1 MVFSLS
7 FGIIENTGDDIMF
20 TKLKRTKVFRDP
32 LYGYIT
38 VDYKIISDLIDSR
51 EVQRLRRIRQL
62 SGVAMVFQTAEH
74 SRFTHSLGAYQMANL
89 VIHNVEGMDKVSE
102 YDKLVFLIAALLHDI
117 GHGPYSHAFEHVLEC
132 SHEEMTVKI
141 ILSPLTEVNKILS
154 IKKGLARD
162 VASVI
167 VHDNKNPLIES
178 LVSSQLDVDRMDYLS
193 RDAYFTG
200 APYGTIDYFRILR
213 SMKIID
219 GKVYVRASGV
229 HSIESYLMSRYH
241 MYFQVYYHPVARAY
255 EMILE
260 SIYERIK
267 DLTKENV
274 KIDASIIS
282 FLNVLKDNN
291 DIESY
296 IDLDD
301 ANVNGF
307 IKQLTWNPDP
317 VLNKLA
323 NAFEKRQLFNFIELL
338 NHPDQ
343 KILDDLENKYKN
355 LEYGKYFYKNVK
367 VSGVAYMHSAKSDIN
382 DITILLPDGTT
393 KPLDEYSTIVQ
404 GLKSSSYKE
413 IERIFYFED

>member
-1 MVFSLS
+1 
-7 FGIIENTGDDIMF
+7 MF
-20 TKLKRTKVFRDP
+20 TKLQRTKVFRDP
-32 LYGYIT
+32 LYGYIS

-89 VIHNVEGMDKVSE
+89 VINNVEGMDSVSE

-132 SHEEMTVKI
+132 SHEDMSVKI

-154 IKKGLARD
+154 INPNLAAD

-167 VHDNKNPLIES
+167 QHDNKHPLIES

-213 SMKIID
+213 SMKIMN
-219 GKVYVRASGV
+219 GRVYVRASGV

-255 EMILE
+255 ELILE
-260 SIYERIK
+260 KIYERIK
-267 DLTKENV
+267 DLTEANQ

-307 IKQLTWNPDP
+307 IKQLTWNTDP

-323 NAFEKRQLFNFIELL
+323 HAFEKRHLFSFIELVNNPNKKML
-338 NHPDQ
+338 EE
-343 KILDDLENKYKN
+343 LENKYKN
-355 LEYGKYFYKNVK
+355 DPYGKYFYKNVK
-367 VSGVAYMHSAKSDIN
+367 VSGVAYMHSKKSDIN
-382 DITILLPDGTT
+382 DIKILLPNGEI
-393 KPLDEYSTIVQ
+393 KSLDEYSPIVQ
-404 GLKSSSYKE
+404 GLKESSYKV